1 LTGRIL
7 RLYSY
12 LYHLALALFLLG
24 LSSIALLSSNVLKLP
39 ILPWNGAELNQ
50 WLFWGS
56 VVGLISIGLAITGI
70 FRYLFPLWAL
80 AVLVLLV
87 RGYLLQPVPF
97 AGKDEFQ
104 NAMLLTGGAL
114 LAFIASLTLL
124 TIRPRRA

>member
-1 LTGRIL
+1 ML
-7 RLYSY
+7 RFYSY
-12 LYHLALALFLLG
+12 LYHLGLALFLFG
-24 LSSIALLSSNVLKLP
+24 LSTVALLSSNTLKMP
-39 ILPWNGAELNQ
+39 ILPWTGAELTQ

-56 VVGLISIGLAITGI
+56 IVGLISVGLAITGI

-80 AVLVLLV
+80 VVLVLLV
-87 RGYLLQPVPF
+87 RGYILQPIPF
-97 AGKDEFQ
+97 ASTDEFQ